1 MANVNLKDSMF
12 LWHMSIRTNN
22 EANVM
27 KPNSK
32 ETFARTELARKVV
45 WQGFVVCN
53 TSRSR
58 SNDEATRL

>member
-45 WQGFVVCN
+45 WQGFV
-53 TSRSR
+53 THQ
-58 SNDEATRL
+58 EAGVMMKLLGSD